1 MKQTLGKP
9 EKLKSRKQI
18 DQLFKAR
25 KFVTA
30 PPIRLFYEVHAE
42 DAPATPNEGLENKQ
56 LTTVPIQV
64 GFSCSKKFFKQAARR
79 NRVKRLLREAYRKRK
94 APLWQLC
101 QANGYRLSLF
111 WLYGHKEL
119 PTQQEIE
126 QKVDKLLAELVKKL
140 QQRQPNND

>member
-18 DQLFKAR
+18 DQLFRAR
-25 KFVTA
+25 KFVTVS
-30 PPIRLFYEVHAE
+30 PIRLFYEVHAE
-42 DAPATPNEGLENKQ
+42 DAPARPNEGLKNKQ
-56 LTTVPIQV
+56 LAPVPIQA

-94 APLWQLC
+94 EPLWQLC
-101 QANGYRLSLF
+101 QANGCRLSLF

-126 QKVDKLLAELVKKL
+126 QKVDKLLTALVEKL
-140 QQRQPNND
+140 QQRQLNKG